1 MTGGTEAKRKPD
13 RGLQL
18 NFRQTVEERTAML
31 DAIQLSDGLYRGL
44 TDFARGA
51 IRREIERI
59 RYDAYARELTR
70 QQRVTYDD
78 GKEGRA

>member
-1 MTGGTEAKRKPD
+1 MTGGTEAKRKSD

-31 DAIQLSDGLYRGL
+31 DAIQLSDGLYHGL

-59 RYDAYARELTR
+59 RYDAYR
-70 QQRVTYDD
+70 QQRVSYDD